1 MDEELKIG
9 LLGKMLLERN
19 ALLYMLLVFRLGVTL
34 QPVQRVLG
42 TTLLDTS
49 SFQFQAGK
57 RAVDKSITHLNRRP
71 PLPKTSLAK
80 AWPPLHQFLC
90 GAIWRISFE
99 ASRSSIRSRDHG
111 RFRC

>member
-1 MDEELKIG
+1 MDQEFKIG
-9 LLGKMLLERN
+9 FPGKMLLERN

-80 AWPPLHQFLC
+80 A
-90 GAIWRISFE
+90 
-99 ASRSSIRSRDHG
+99 
-111 RFRC
+111 